1 MNIEVGEYI
10 RTKNGV
16 IAQLEY
22 IHDKDE
28 VYWFDK
34 VIYCRYGEE
43 IDFLTTEELPKYI
56 VNHSKNIIDLIE
68 VGDFVNGNKVH
79 SVDFSTSIQTG
90 EKYLVIDKIYQSVK
104 YFYEKDIKT
113 IVTKLQFSNMEYRV

>member
-1 MNIEVGEYI
+1 MIISYQGKRGEWQMNIEVGEYI

-34 VIYCRYGEE
+34 VIYSRYGEE

-56 VNHSKNIIDLIE
+56 VNHSKNILDLVE
-68 VGDFVNGNKVH
+68 VGDYLDGVRVSETYINN
-79 SVDFSTSIQTG
+79 I
-90 EKYLVIDKIYQSVK
+90 KYLA
-104 YFYEKDIKT
+104 KDYNNKT
-113 IVTKLQFSNMEYRV
+113 IVTKQQFSNMEYRL

>member
-34 VIYCRYGEE
+34 VIYSRYGEE

-56 VNHSKNIIDLIE
+56 VNHSKNIINLIE
-68 VGDFVNGNKVH
+68 KGDYVNGERVIVVESPLIH
-79 SVDFSTSIQTG
+79 TTDG
-90 EKYLVIDKIYQSVK
+90 EMCCVK
-104 YFYEKDIKT
+104 EMKS
-113 IVTKLQFSNMEYRV
+113 IVTKEQFSNMEYRL

>member
-1 MNIEVGEYI
+1 MKIEVGEYI

-34 VIYCRYGEE
+34 VIYSRYGEE

-56 VNHSKNIIDLIE
+56 VNHSKNILDLVE
-68 VGDFVNGNKVH
+68 VGDYLDGVRVTETFINN
-79 SVDFSTSIQTG
+79 I
-90 EKYLVIDKIYQSVK
+90 KYLA
-104 YFYEKDIKT
+104 KDYINKT
-113 IVTKLQFSNMEYRV
+113 IVTKEQFSNMEYKI